1 MVGWRHGAV
10 ATIDFGEPV
19 SSVATGGALEVEEVT
34 VMLGGR
40 HLETPAARLVAVDSL
55 ARYDGSAG
63 CCAAICSGGVVCS
76 GDFASRATH
85 ASASAAQCE
94 VHCSERLEC
103 TAYEARG
110 DGGCDIWTDPAI
122 SVSYCR
128 LPRTLCP
135 AAGLTPIPRRL
146 CTGRHWRG
154 LRRLQWHFVPCQGC
168 QRQQHVAAYPLGA
181 GEAGPSGRR
190 AARPLNSRVC
200 AVGRSQRATR
210 LAVVRNGQCARLL
223 RPDHRERSLS
233 RHG

>member
-1 MVGWRHGAV
+1 MVGWRHGAI

-135 AAGLTPIPRRL
+135 AAGLTPIPSTAVYRSAL
-146 CTGRHWRG
+146 
-154 LRRLQWHFVPCQGC
+154 
-168 QRQQHVAAYPLGA
+168 A
-181 GEAGPSGRR
+181 R
-190 AARPLNSRVC
+190 AASTSMALRAMSRLP
-200 AVGRSQRATR
+200 TPT
-210 LAVVRNGQCARLL
+210 AR
-223 RPDHRERSLS
+223 RCLS
-233 RHG
+233 SRRRRGWP